1 MNIKDIVYSTVFDSG
16 YVTEYLGFNVDIPHE
31 RTYTQYGKEIIEGT
45 YEVVGTSVK
54 ESFDLG
60 KLLSKLNK
68 AEDSDEEYEIV
79 TEYILEFLETVKSS
93 LEKAIENR
101 KNFEEDLSIVK
112 NRLDRLKYRAKGKVC
127 PHIEITS
134 KDGKIRVS
142 HVDKDG
148 GSVTIL

>member
-1 MNIKDIVYSTVFDSG
+1 MNVRDIIYSTVFDSE
-16 YVTEYLGFNVDIPHE
+16 YVTEYLGFNVNIPHK

-45 YEVVGTSVK
+45 YAVVGTSVK

-68 AEDSDEEYEIV
+68 AEVPDEEYEII

-93 LEKAIENR
+93 LEKAIEN
-101 KNFEEDLSIVK
+101 KKYFEKDLSIVK
-112 NRLDRLKYRAKGKVC
+112 NRLASLKYKARGEVC
-127 PHIEITS
+127 PHIEITN
-134 KDGKIRVS
+134 KDGKPRVTQ
-142 HVDKDG
+142 VDKNG